1 MEHLRYPNESSE
13 CRKARNALLEDEM
26 ALRANIEAVAAER
39 RALPLGGEVAE
50 DLCSS
55 GLARLAC
62 PSA

>member
-39 RALPLGGEVAE
+39 RALP
-50 DLCSS
+50 
-55 GLARLAC
+55 
-62 PSA
+62 